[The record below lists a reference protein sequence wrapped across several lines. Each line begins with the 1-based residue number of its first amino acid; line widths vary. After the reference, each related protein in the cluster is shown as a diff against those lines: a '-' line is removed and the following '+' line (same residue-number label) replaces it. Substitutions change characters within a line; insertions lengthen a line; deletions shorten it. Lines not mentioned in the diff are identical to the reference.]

1 MIRENFHRQLGGLA
15 TPPNTCPNGS
25 RNPSL
30 LSSTTSENELG
41 ADLTVPLD
49 SSEATSPGLS
59 FSLDLPEGG
68 DPSIHINS
76 SEVTSPGLSFS
87 FDLPEGGDP
96 SIHVKS
102 RKPSSTEDGP
112 ENGEDGDPMAL
123 GEPENTLEDEDDPMA
138 EVGAATSK
146 AALEDGDDPMAEVV
160 AITSEATLE
169 DGDDPMVALS
179 EDGGDPS
186 IHVKSKKPSSTE
198 EGPGNGVEGDPVA
211 EQEDDP
217 MDAVVV
223 SSKDALS
230 ESIRDGESCPT
241 VDASSDSTEDEDAVP
256 KVAVESKKQFHS
268 SEDGKQG
275 GPVLP
280 KEPLPSPRYI
290 QATTHW
296 PEGFRKR
303 PDAINSGD
311 EGDSDSSATI
321 GDELHQEGVLG

>member
-1 MIRENFHRQLGGLA
+1 
-15 TPPNTCPNGS
+15 
-25 RNPSL
+25 
-30 LSSTTSENELG
+30 
-41 ADLTVPLD
+41 
-49 SSEATSPGLS
+49 
-59 FSLDLPEGG
+59 
-68 DPSIHINS
+68 
-76 SEVTSPGLSFS
+76 
-87 FDLPEGGDP
+87 
-96 SIHVKS
+96 
-102 RKPSSTEDGP
+102 
-112 ENGEDGDPMAL
+112 
-123 GEPENTLEDEDDPMA
+123 
-138 EVGAATSK
+138 
-146 AALEDGDDPMAEVV
+146 
-160 AITSEATLE
+160 
-169 DGDDPMVALS
+169 MVALS

-311 EGDSDSSATI
+311 EGDSDSSATV
-321 GDELHQEGVLG
+321 GDEFTPRRSARLAPKKQPAFNFVPSGKSASRKRKPDLRKDDFFPVSFESSYQTQAHQMVFRHALRMKSPSSPPLGRPR